1 MKNVLVTGANGHVGN
16 MLVRLL
22 VEKGYRVRASVR
34 DSKNKENIK
43 PLEGLNVE
51 IVSANIMKPETLV
64 SAVEGMDGVFQVAA
78 VYTTISD
85 NPQKDIIDPSIIGG
99 INVLQACKDAGVKKV
114 VFTSSVAAI
123 GSDSQASSPLTEEN
137 WNDKAA
143 SPYMFAKTEAERRAW
158 DFAKK
163 NNLNLV
169 TICPSGVLGPGF
181 YRHTP
186 TTQPFELALRG
197 QLPAVPRFGLGYV
210 DVRDV
215 AMAHLLAYEN
225 DKANGRYLAT
235 DQAFW
240 LMDVLKLASEVDNRV
255 KLPFFEIP
263 VAVAPI
269 IPFFDWLTNKLTGAP
284 RQISEEMIEDFNGKI
299 QYASSNRIKKE
310 LGWKP
315 MDIKQSIKDTIDW
328 IYKTFINKN

>member
-123 GSDSQASSPLTEEN
+123 GSDSQASSPLTEDN

-299 QYASSNRIKKE
+299 QYASSDRIKKE

-315 MDIKQSIKDTIDW
+315 MDIKLSLKDTIDW